1 MRFAGTVGFATP
13 TENPPG
19 VWKDVIVEREYF
31 GDVIRDSRL
40 LGAPSLVPPEVA
52 GTISVQNS
60 FSIVGDAMA
69 YESFMNIRYV
79 TWNGQKWI
87 VTDIEVRRPRLILS
101 IGGQWDGDTP

>member
-13 TENPPG
+13 TEETPG

-31 GDVIRDSRL
+31 GDVIRDARL